1 MNTAFSHLG
10 ICVTDLERSTAFYCE
25 GLGFERAERHEIGS
39 EFAALM
45 ELDEVQVTSQFI
57 RQGAVT
63 IELLE
68 FSIPDVAVAGR
79 RPIAQTGLTHV
90 SIKVDDL
97 HGTAARLVELGGSIV
112 PGTLTE
118 MPFGDSSLSFVYL
131 TDPDGTRVE
140 LMDLGG

>member
-1 MNTAFSHLG
+1 MNVTFSHLG

-45 ELDEVQVTSQFI
+45 ELEEVQVTSQFI

-63 IELLE
+63 IELLKFATPGAE
-68 FSIPDVAVAGR
+68 VVGR
-79 RPIAQTGLTHV
+79 RPVARTGLTHL
-90 SIKVDDL
+90 SIRVDDV

-118 MPFGDSSLSFVYL
+118 MPFGDSTLSFIYL
-131 TDPDGTRVE
+131 TDPDDTRVE